1 MLLLK
6 PSRLILLLLT
16 CQAFSAC
23 DNDNPNT
30 EFPAA
35 DKEQTELTPEE
46 LAKTNAAF
54 RLNQQGDSAL
64 HSGDFQ
70 GAMILYQM
78 SLDSAAAD
86 ADSFAYYDTRLDL
99 ACLHDRLNELN
110 TAIEIAEPVL
120 AAYIRSEDSVR
131 IGRAYST
138 LAAFYGR
145 AKMTEKMLVAA
156 QNGFQILRTRG
167 SLIERCAAYNQLAF
181 TFSDAGHW
189 EQALPLLDSAL
200 LLMQSSGVLDQLP
213 AMYLNIGNCH
223 RKLGHWP
230 AAQRYF
236 KQAENHADSLGQ
248 VYARAVALERLS
260 QVATATGNHADALS
274 LYRESVVL
282 KDTLFTRE
290 KARNI
295 QALEI
300 GYQTKEK
307 EIEIQLLRANQMAE
321 VARRNLMLLI
331 FSISIT
337 LTGIL
342 LHYWRK
348 KFRHAQLALA
358 GHQQQL
364 HEFAHVLLDKNTR
377 LGELEMALN
386 AIKANAAET
395 IEPDTDETTPSA
407 QDSQSDDFDQY
418 LYNRRILTDTDWEV
432 FKSYFE
438 RGHPG
443 YLQRLRTSFPKLSG
457 AEERLLLLLKLN
469 FNSNEASSTLGISKD
484 SVKKGRQR
492 LRKRL
497 GLKANED
504 LEQFIQSF

>member
-6 PSRLILLLLT
+6 PNRLILPFLCCLAY
-16 CQAFSAC
+16 CAC
-23 DNDNPNT
+23 NQGNPNNT
-30 EFPAA
+30 ATAAA
-35 DKEQTELTPEE
+35 DTDQADLTYEE
-46 LAKTNAAF
+46 LAATNAAF

-70 GAMILYQM
+70 GAIALYQM
-78 SLDSAAAD
+78 SLDSAAAN
-86 ADSFAYYDTRLDL
+86 ADSFAFYDSRLDL
-99 ACLHDRLNELN
+99 ACVHDRLNELN

-120 AAYIRSEDSVR
+120 AAYIRSEDSIR

-138 LAAFYGR
+138 LSAFYGR
-145 AKMTEKMLVAA
+145 AKMSEKMLAAA
-156 QNGFQILRTRG
+156 QNGFNILRNRG
-167 SLIERCAAYNQLAF
+167 DLMVRCAAYNQMAF

-189 EQALPLLDSAL
+189 DQALPLLDSAL
-200 LLMQSSGVLDQLP
+200 LLMQASGVLDQLP

-230 AAQRYF
+230 EAQRYL
-236 KQAENHADSLGQ
+236 KQAESRSDSLGQ
-248 VYARAVALERLS
+248 VYVRAVALERLS

-295 QALEI
+295 QELEV

-307 EIEIQLLRANQMAE
+307 EIEIQLLRANQLAE
-321 VARRNLMLLI
+321 VARRNLMLVI
-331 FSISIT
+331 FCIFIA
-337 LTGIL
+337 LTGVL
-342 LHYWRK
+342 LHYYREK
-348 KFRHAQLALA
+348 YRHAQLALA
-358 GHQQQL
+358 GHQRQL
-364 HEFAHVLLDKNTR
+364 HEFAHVLLEKNTR
-377 LGELEMALN
+377 LGEMEMAIN
-386 AIKANAAET
+386 AIQTNAAET
-395 IEPDTDETTPSA
+395 IEPDTSEISV

-418 LYNRRILTDTDWEV
+418 LYNRRILTDADWEL
-432 FKSYFE
+432 FKNYFE

-443 YLQRLRTSFPKLSG
+443 YLQRLRTGFPKLSG
-457 AEERLLLLLKLN
+457 AEERLLLLIKLN
-469 FNSNEASSTLGISKD
+469 FNSNEIASTLGISRD

-497 GLKANED
+497 GLNANED

>member
-1 MLLLK
+1 MLSLK
-6 PSRLILLLLT
+6 PNRLILPFLYCLAFCACNQDNSNNTTTGATADADQADLT
-16 CQAFSAC
+16 Y
-23 DNDNPNT
+23 
-30 EFPAA
+30 
-35 DKEQTELTPEE
+35 EE
-46 LAKTNAAF
+46 LAASNAAF

-78 SLDSAAAD
+78 SLDSAAAN

-99 ACLHDRLNELN
+99 ACLHDRLNELG
-110 TAIEIAEPVL
+110 TAIGIAEPVL

-138 LAAFYGR
+138 LSAFYGR
-145 AKMTEKMLVAA
+145 AKMSGKMLVAA
-156 QNGFQILRTRG
+156 QNGFNILRNRG
-167 SLIERCAAYNQLAF
+167 SLIERCAAYNQMAF

-189 EQALPLLDSAL
+189 DKALPLLDSAL
-200 LLMQSSGVLDQLP
+200 HLMQASGVLDQLP

-223 RKLGHWP
+223 RKLSHWP
-230 AAQRYF
+230 EAQRYL
-236 KQAENHADSLGQ
+236 KQAESRADSLGQ
-248 VYARAVALERLS
+248 VYLRAVTLERLS

-295 QALEI
+295 QALEVA
-300 GYQTKEK
+300 YQTKEK
-307 EIEIQLLRANQMAE
+307 EVEIQLLRANQLAE
-321 VARRNLMLLI
+321 AARHNLLLVI
-331 FSISIT
+331 FCISIA

-348 KFRHAQLALA
+348 KFLHAQLALA
-358 GHQQQL
+358 RHQQQL

-386 AIKANAAET
+386 AIQTNTAET
-395 IEPDTDETTPSA
+395 VEPETDSFVQEG
-407 QDSQSDDFDQY
+407 QSDDFDQY

-443 YLQRLRTSFPKLSG
+443 YLQRLRATFPKLSG
-457 AEERLLLLLKLN
+457 AEERLLLLIKLN
-469 FNSNEASSTLGISKD
+469 FTSMEVASTLGISKD

-492 LRKRL
+492 LRRRL
-497 GLKANED
+497 AMQTNED
-504 LEQFIQSF
+504 LEHFVQSF

>member
-1 MLLLK
+1 MLK
-6 PSRLILLLLT
+6 SSRLILPFLSCL
-16 CQAFSAC
+16 AFSAC
-23 DNDNPNT
+23 NNGNPTTASPATDN
-30 EFPAA
+30 
-35 DKEQTELTPEE
+35 EQPELTLEE
-46 LAKTNAAF
+46 LAETNPAF

-70 GAMILYQM
+70 GAMTLYQM

-120 AAYIRSEDSVR
+120 AAYIRSEDSAR

-145 AKMTEKMLVAA
+145 AKMSEKMLVAA
-156 QNGFQILRTRG
+156 QNGFDILRTRG
-167 SLIERCAAYNQLAF
+167 DLMVRCAAYNQMAF

-189 EQALPLLDSAL
+189 DKALPLLDSAL
-200 LLMQSSGVLDQLP
+200 LLMQASGVLDQLP

-223 RKLGHWP
+223 RKLGQWP
-230 AAQRYF
+230 EAQRYF

-248 VYARAVALERLS
+248 VYIRAVALERLS

-295 QALEI
+295 QALEVS
-300 GYQTKEK
+300 YQTKEK
-307 EIEIQLLRANQMAE
+307 EIEIQLLRANQQAE
-321 VARRNLMLLI
+321 VARRNLLLVI
-331 FSISIT
+331 FSISIA
-337 LTGIL
+337 LAGIL
-342 LHYWRK
+342 LHYWRV
-348 KFRHAQLALA
+348 KFRRAQLALA
-358 GHQQQL
+358 GHQRQL
-364 HEFAHVLLDKNTR
+364 HEFAHLLLDKNTR
-377 LGELEMALN
+377 LGELEVALN
-386 AIKANAAET
+386 ATQTNTVET
-395 IEPDTDETTPSA
+395 IEPDTDETAPSA
-407 QDSQSDDFDQY
+407 HGIYSNDFDQD

-432 FKSYFE
+432 FKNYFE

-457 AEERLLLLLKLN
+457 AEERLLLLIKLN
-469 FNSNEASSTLGISKD
+469 FNSNEVASTLGISKD

-497 GLKANED
+497 GLQTNED